1 MSEVRFS
8 SGAASVSMNADIG
21 RKLLERLQKGIP
33 AQLLHEAE
41 QVAADARA
49 TWYGP
54 QGVRRITGQSG
65 DIRATAII
73 SETDVQI
80 RVGSADTRKDKRGRP
95 AVAFVRRPGALSLS
109 PVEIDKATYLA
120 GKKGAKPD
128 SFFHAKKDS
137 PPLVK
142 AGLFYELKS
151 NPLAGDGKFLFQ
163 VFVRAPFN
171 SRMKAAIARISKEI
185 VNGR

>member
-1 MSEVRFS
+1 MSAIRFS
-8 SGAASVSMNADIG
+8 SGAASVSMSADIG
-21 RKLLERLQKGIP
+21 RKLLETLQKGVP
-33 AQLLHEAE
+33 ARLLAVAE
-41 QVAADARA
+41 QVAQDARRD
-49 TWYGP
+49 WYGP
-54 QGVRRITGQSG
+54 QGVRKVTGQSG

-80 RVGSADTRKDKRGRP
+80 RVGSTDTRKDKKGRP

-109 PVEIDKATYLA
+109 PVEIDKAAYLA
-120 GKKGAKPD
+120 GKKGPKPD

-142 AGLFYELKS
+142 AGKFYELKS
-151 NPLAGDGKFLFQ
+151 NPLAGDGKSLFQ
-163 VFVRAPFN
+163 VLVRAPFN
-171 SRMKAAIARISKEI
+171 ARMKAEIKAISKEI